1 MARPPNTDR
10 IFNRREAVKSPIT
23 SESILDHIQAFQIS
37 GGRIEVLGNTRVLK
51 KIDDD
56 VPGTPPPPAPARRGS
71 R

>member
-10 IFNRREAVKSPIT
+10 IFKRKEADNRPIT
-23 SESILDHIQAFQIS
+23 SETIVDHLQAFQS
-37 GGRIEVLGNTRVLK
+37 AGGHIEVLGNTRVLK

-56 VPGTPPPPAPARRGS
+56 VPGAPPPAPARRGS